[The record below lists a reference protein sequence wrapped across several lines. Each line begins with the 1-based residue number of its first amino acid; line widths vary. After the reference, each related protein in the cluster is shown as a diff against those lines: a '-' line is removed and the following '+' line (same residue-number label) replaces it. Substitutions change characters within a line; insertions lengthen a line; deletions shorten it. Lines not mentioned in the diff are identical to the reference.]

1 MCSSDLNIMRTF
13 NDYSEDSEL
22 QFIKI
27 KVTEGNAWIGNAI
40 KNIVLPPDTLIVM
53 ILREGKYI
61 IPNGKT
67 IFQVDDIVVLSA
79 YTFQDDSKILL
90 KEQKI
95 TPDSKWIGKKISEF
109 SPHAEELVIMIIRRD
124 KNVIP
129 KGNTVIEENDVLV
142 VNSSLPN

>member
-1 MCSSDLNIMRTF
+1 MP
-13 NDYSEDSEL
+13 
-22 QFIKI
+22 
-27 KVTEGNAWIGNAI
+27 G
-40 KNIVLPPDTLIVM
+40 
-53 ILREGKYI
+53 
-61 IPNGKT
+61 
-67 IFQVDDIVVLSA
+67 FQVDDIVVLSA

-142 VNSSLPN
+142 VNSSLPNGGIPLEKRK

>member
-1 MCSSDLNIMRTF
+1 MNDENVNIMRTF

-27 KVTEGNAWIGNAI
+27 KVTEGNTWIGNAI

-53 ILREGKYI
+53 ILREGEYI
-61 IPNGKT
+61 VPNGKT
-67 IFQVDDIVVLSA
+67 VFQVDDIVVLSA

-95 TPDSKWIGKKISEF
+95 TSDSKWIGKK
-109 SPHAEELVIMIIRRD
+109 
-124 KNVIP
+124 
-129 KGNTVIEENDVLV
+129 
-142 VNSSLPN
+142 